1 MNVVNCT
8 ESLRNFTVSGFFKC
22 NDRLD
27 CSIWG
32 SWKFDKIF
40 RKATNFCAKALCN
53 TYLLTDFPTANVFER
68 LRKEFPVAKRHK
80 AIAILFLI
88 GITSRN
94 RVSCFSSLFLTKVT
108 ISINVSGILWKSLP
122 KIAVLWQDHFCGSTY
137 VETIVILGKRFKPLF
152 QISNQWS
159 IIQYLNF
166 VSEKTIFLSNFNLLH
181 YSVFFLLQ
189 ISLPFS
195 LRLAVH
201 IQVVKILSFTLK
213 LVFFCFF
220 TTYYFR
226 IWY

>member
-1 MNVVNCT
+1 M
-8 ESLRNFTVSGFFKC
+8 
-22 NDRLD
+22 
-27 CSIWG
+27 
-32 SWKFDKIF
+32 
-40 RKATNFCAKALCN
+40 
-53 TYLLTDFPTANVFER
+53 
-68 LRKEFPVAKRHK
+68 
-80 AIAILFLI
+80 
-88 GITSRN
+88 
-94 RVSCFSSLFLTKVT
+94 SCFSSLFLTKVT

-181 YSVFFLLQ
+181 YNVFFLLQ

-226 IWY
+226 ICY